1 MEYPLQLSFKIM
13 ALAPQIYVRDAT
25 GNVVCYVKQKM
36 FKLKEAVTVFRDES
50 KSQVLC
56 DIKADRVI
64 DWSATY
70 HFYDANGETFGSVR
84 RKGMRSLWKAHYE
97 VCDESGNHISN
108 ISEENPMAKVM
119 DGLLGEIPIIGMF
132 SGYFFHPKYLLSQVG
147 DGAPKMRLTK
157 QAAMWEG
164 KYQLDRLY
172 DFDDVDELRGL
183 MAFMMM
189 SLLERARG

>member
-1 MEYPLQLSFKIM
+1 MQNVVFPVQFQFKIGT
-13 ALAPQIYVRDAT
+13 LANDFTATDANGKTLAYVR
-25 GNVVCYVKQKM
+25 QKM

-56 DIKADRVI
+56 EIKADRII
-64 DWSATY
+64 DWSANY
-70 HFYDANGETFGSVR
+70 HFYDASGETFGSVR

-97 VCDESGNHISN
+97 VFDESGNHISN

-132 SGYFFHPKYLLSQVG
+132 AGYFFHPKYLLSQAS
-147 DGAPKMRLTK
+147 DGSPKMRLTK

-164 KYQLDRLY
+164 KYQLDRMY
-172 DFDDVDELRGL
+172 DFDDVDEQ
-183 MAFMMM
+183 
-189 SLLERARG
+189 